1 MSAVPDAPSFG
12 ALLAPL
18 LGKVSTADRP
28 RFLALLERTAAA
40 RYRAWA
46 DEWPHHR
53 EALLT
58 CAASEDQIADR
69 IEASFTCAADTL
81 AEMQRILPAA
91 RDIYYGVFDGLP
103 VVEQLRLQ
111 AAAELQGAAA
121 WRHVAAGLADDADRQ
136 RMVDVLQSCSALEEQ
151 SSRLVT
157 QLLAEG

>member
-1 MSAVPDAPSFG
+1 MPAVPDAPSFG

-18 LGKVSTADRP
+18 LGQVSTADRP

-53 EALLT
+53 DALLT
-58 CAASEDQIADR
+58 CAASEDEIADR
-69 IEASFTCAADTL
+69 IEASFSCGADTL
-81 AEMQRILPAA
+81 ADMHRILPEA
-91 RDIYYGVFDGLP
+91 RDIYYGVFEGLSA
-103 VVEQLRLQ
+103 VEQLRLQ

-121 WRHVAAGLADDADRQ
+121 WRHVAAGLAEDADRQ
-136 RMVDVLQSCSALEEQ
+136 RLVDVLQSCSALEEQ

-157 QLLAEG
+157 QLLGES